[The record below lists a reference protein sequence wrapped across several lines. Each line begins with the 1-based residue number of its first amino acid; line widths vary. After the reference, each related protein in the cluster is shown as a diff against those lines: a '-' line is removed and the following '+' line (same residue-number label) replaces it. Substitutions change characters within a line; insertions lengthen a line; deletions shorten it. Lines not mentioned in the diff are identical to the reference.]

1 MTGARFAVGSVHRT
15 PAGIAVQAV
24 QALTLS
30 LIDPRGRSVRELTPA
45 GGAPDVLP
53 GEYSYTLPPG
63 TARSLH
69 GDYRFRVRVLGT
81 AGGALTAESPRF
93 TMR

>member
-1 MTGARFAVGSVHRT
+1 M
-15 PAGIAVQAV
+15 QAV

>member
-1 MTGARFAVGSVHRT
+1 MT
-15 PAGIAVQAV
+15 
-24 QALTLS
+24 
-30 LIDPRGRSVRELTPA
+30 RSCSWRSATTGWGELTPA